1 MFNQT
6 ELVYNI
12 YYLLDGFDS
21 TPNNYKIKKKTNPY
35 YTNSIITIWLLIW
48 FGDY

>member
-21 TPNNYKIKKKTNPY
+21 APNNYKIKKKLTH
-35 YTNSIITIWLLIW
+35 IILTQL
-48 FGDY
+48 